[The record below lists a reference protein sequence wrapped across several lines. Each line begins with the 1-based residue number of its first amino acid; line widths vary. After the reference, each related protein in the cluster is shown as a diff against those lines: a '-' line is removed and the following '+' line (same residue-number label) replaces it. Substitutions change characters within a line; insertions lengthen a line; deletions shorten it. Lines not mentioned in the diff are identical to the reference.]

1 MSAIESKNPRPQT
14 ARPLSLALWNVLTV
28 LALLGT
34 FTSIGAFLVIFED
47 PYNTINPFP
56 PPTLP
61 VALTFPT
68 LSPEPL
74 REIAPANLPSESASA
89 TPEPPP
95 TFTPTQTPGN
105 GELPTLA
112 LPITLSPSP
121 TPRPTA
127 TPGGF
132 AFVPQEGSPNAIPY
146 SIYSEVGC
154 SYSGVGGRVL
164 GLDGGPVTPGVI
176 VRLRGFLNG
185 RSVSIDTLSGT
196 ATQFGESGFVFQLG
210 EQPFASSNLLYVQ
223 LLDQSYLPM
232 SSQVYFDTF
241 DTCDKNLV
249 FITFRQMR

>member
-1 MSAIESKNPRPQT
+1 MSAIESKHSRSKPTRRASGSFWNALT
-14 ARPLSLALWNVLTV
+14 ILSLVGSLVLVAL
-28 LALLGT
+28 
-34 FTSIGAFLVIFED
+34 FLVIYTD
-47 PYNTINPFP
+47 PYTAVNPFP

-61 VALTFPT
+61 VAISFPSNTPAPTEETAPAGSAPSTATFTPEPSPT
-68 LSPEPL
+68 LSPTH
-74 REIAPANLPSESASA
+74 
-89 TPEPPP
+89 TPDADA
-95 TFTPTQTPGN
+95 
-105 GELPTLA
+105 LPTLD

-132 AFVPQEGSPNAIPY
+132 AFVAQEGSPSAIPY
-146 SIYSEVGC
+146 GIYSDVGC
-154 SYSGVGGRVL
+154 NYLGVGGRVL

-196 ATQFGESGFVFQLG
+196 ATQFGESGFAFQLG
-210 EQPFASSNLLYVQ
+210 DQPVASRNLLYVQ

-232 SSQVYFDTF
+232 SPQVYFDTYS
-241 DTCDKNLV
+241 DCDKNLV